1 MFSVQD
7 PVLTRHP
14 PLGVVRKDNDFQ
26 TTGHQGR
33 MQVLSL
39 QEALQ
44 KEMNVKN
51 STKCLPEFISLR

>member
-1 MFSVQD
+1 MLYEQD
-7 PVLTRHP
+7 PVLTRYL
-14 PLGVVRKDNDFQ
+14 PLGVVREDYDFQ

-44 KEMNVKN
+44 KRGNIFFFRIPQG
-51 STKCLPEFISLR
+51 LH

>member
-1 MFSVQD
+1 MLSVQD
-7 PVLTRHP
+7 PVLTRYL
-14 PLGVVRKDNDFQ
+14 PLGVVRKDNDLQ

-44 KEMNVKN
+44 KRN
-51 STKCLPEFISLR
+51 TKCL

>member
-1 MFSVQD
+1 MLSVQD
-7 PVLTRHP
+7 PVLTRYL

-44 KEMNVKN
+44 KRN
-51 STKCLPEFISLR
+51 TKCL